1 MTELAAVAVAEIP
14 LDEAR
19 DVFER
24 LCAHLDE
31 HVDIRRDGW
40 SAEARTPFVRVGFS
54 SGERMLRFDAH
65 AVDSDYLAAVKD
77 MVASHL
83 AEFAGDLGAP
93 IVWTSPAAAAAP
105 EEAKRPRAGRAYREM
120 RVTAVRDLTPRMR
133 RLTLAG
139 DDLGPFEDGGLH
151 VRLVLPAD
159 PAVPPP
165 APRIDAG
172 GRLAWDAGIAPPP
185 VRVYTIRRIDVAAS
199 TVEIDFV
206 LHGDGADEPAHGDP
220 AHDGP
225 GHVVSPGASF
235 ALRAEPGAVL
245 GMYGPGGRTVP
256 AAARYVLA
264 GDETALPMIARVLDA
279 LPADASA
286 LVRIEVE
293 TAADE
298 LPLQS
303 AATLDI
309 AFLPRR
315 GAAAGTT
322 LAEAVEALQLDA
334 ADAGLFVLFAAESA
348 AARRI
353 RTHLRA
359 IGLPSERYIAAGFW
373 DA

>member
-1 MTELAAVAVAEIP
+1 MTELAAIAVAEIP
-14 LDEAR
+14 LAAAR

-65 AVDSDYLAAVKD
+65 AVDTDYLAAVKD
-77 MVASHL
+77 MVASHV
-83 AEFAGDLGAP
+83 AEFAGDLAAP
-93 IVWTSPAAAAAP
+93 IVWTSPSATAAP
-105 EEAKRPRAGRAYREM
+105 EEAERPRGGRCYREM
-120 RVTAVRDLTPRMR
+120 RVTAVRDLSPRMR

-151 VRLVLPAD
+151 VRLVLPDD

-172 GRLAWDAGIAPPP
+172 GRLAWDPGVTPPP
-185 VRVYTIRRIDVAAS
+185 VRVYTIRRIDVAAG

-206 LHGDGADEPAHGDP
+206 LHGDGADAGHGETAHPA
-220 AHDGP
+220 
-225 GHVVSPGASF
+225 SPGARF
-235 ALRAEPGAVL
+235 ALRAVPGAVL

-256 AAARYVLA
+256 AAARYLLA
-264 GDETALPMIARVLDA
+264 GDETALPMIARVLEA
-279 LPADASA
+279 LPATASA
-286 LVRIEVE
+286 VVRIEVE
-293 TAADE
+293 TAADK

-315 GAAAGTT
+315 GAAPGVP
-322 LAEAVEALQLDA
+322 LAEAVEALPIDA
-334 ADAGLFVLFAAESA
+334 ADAGLFVLFAAETT

-353 RTHLRA
+353 RTHLRG
-359 IGLPSERYIAAGFW
+359 IGLPPERYIAAGFW